1 MITSA
6 IAAALQSSELFC
18 GLDPAQIRGGFT
30 CTFRRGDTVSET
42 QNGIDCVGVV
52 VSGSLSVAAQEGS
65 SVSVMKR
72 GGEFGICNIF
82 VRERMPT
89 LLKVRVQSEVF
100 FIAKEE
106 LIRLLSADT
115 ELMSRYI
122 RLCNE
127 KMIYLAARL
136 RLISISD
143 CTERLLYYLKTK
155 AVNNEVRL
163 TVSKDELARQLG
175 ISRSS
180 LFRALSSLEADGK
193 ISVYQNRITIC

>member
-6 IAAALQSSELFC
+6 VAAALQSSELFC
-18 GLDPAQIRGGFT
+18 GLDPAQIRGGFVRE
-30 CTFRRGDTVSET
+30 FRRGDAVSET
-42 QNGIDCVGVV
+42 QDGVDCVGVV
-52 VSGSLSVAAQEGS
+52 VSGSLNVAAQEGS

-72 GGEFGICNIF
+72 GCEFGICNIY

-89 LLKVRVQSEVF
+89 LLKARVQSEVF
-100 FIAKEE
+100 FIPKEE
-106 LIRLLSADT
+106 LIRLLAADT

-143 CTERLLYYLKTK
+143 CTERLMYYLKTK
-155 AVNNEVRL
+155 AVDGEVRL
-163 TVSKDELARQLG
+163 TISKDELARQLG

-180 LFRALSSLEADGK
+180 LFRALSALEADGR
-193 ISVYQNRITIC
+193 IAVYQSRITIC

>member
-6 IAAALQSSELFC
+6 IAEALLNSELFC
-18 GLDPAQIRGGFT
+18 GLDPAVIRGGFSRD
-30 CTFRRGDTVSET
+30 FRRGEIVSET
-42 QNGIDCVGVV
+42 QDGIDCVGVV
-52 VSGSLSVAAQEGS
+52 VSGSLNVAAQEGS

-89 LLKVRVQSEVF
+89 LLKARVQSAVF
-100 FIAKEE
+100 FIPKEE
-106 LIRLLSADT
+106 LIRLLSADS
-115 ELMSRYI
+115 ELMVRYI

-143 CTERLLYYLKTK
+143 CTERLMYYLKTK
-155 AVNNEVRL
+155 AVDGKVAL
-163 TVSKDELARQLG
+163 TISKDELAKQLG

-180 LFRALSSLEADGK
+180 LFRSLSALESDGR
-193 ISVYQNRITIC
+193 ISVCANRIKIC